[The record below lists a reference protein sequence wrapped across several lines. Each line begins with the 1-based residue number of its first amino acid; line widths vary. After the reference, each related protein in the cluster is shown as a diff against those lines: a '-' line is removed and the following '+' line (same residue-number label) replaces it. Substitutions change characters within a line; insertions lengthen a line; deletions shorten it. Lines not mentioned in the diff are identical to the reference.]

1 MGEVKLLARED
12 CPNAVNLETY
22 APVMDVDLTIYA
34 ELDRRTVTFRELVSL
49 DIDSLLPLSRPSGEN
64 IDIYVGGALLGN
76 GEILVVEANL
86 AVRIADLHDKP
97 SLLEHSRSNAVNE
110 HAA

>member
-1 MGEVKLLARED
+1 MGEVKFLAGED
-12 CPNAVNLETY
+12 MLSAINWETY

-34 ELDRRTVTFRELVSL
+34 ELDRRTITFRELVSL

-64 IDIYVGGALLGN
+64 IDIYVGGVLLGN
-76 GEILVVEANL
+76 GEILVVEADL
-86 AVRIADLHDKP
+86 AVRIADLRNKP

-110 HAA
+110 HVA